1 MRFIKGAF
9 GSSLL
14 ANAGGVVAD
23 IFEPRKRGLGIIVFS
38 AAPLLGPVLGPVF
51 GGLISQHAG
60 YQWLEG
66 FL

>member
-1 MRFIKGAF
+1 MRFIKGSF

-23 IFEPRKRGLGIIVFS
+23 IFEPRQRGLGIIVFS